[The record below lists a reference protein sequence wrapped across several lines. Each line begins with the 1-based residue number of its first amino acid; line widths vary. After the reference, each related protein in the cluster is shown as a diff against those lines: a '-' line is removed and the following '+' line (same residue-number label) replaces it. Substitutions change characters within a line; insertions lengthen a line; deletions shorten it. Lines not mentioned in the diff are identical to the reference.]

1 MANKTMKTLTIGE
14 NIYEIVDESARN
26 EVEGLKTSSEALSDS
41 VTNLSVEMTKKAETS
56 AYTGTLTVGG
66 WSNSAPYM
74 QTINVSGILSTDN
87 PFVDVNLGE
96 VSDGTDIIESWNYV
110 GRITVTENNKLVA
123 YCYEEKPTVNIPII
137 LKVVR

>member
-41 VTNLSVEMTKKAETS
+41 VANLSVEMTKKAETS

-74 QTINVSGILSTDN
+74 QTITVSGILSTDN
-87 PFVDVNLGE
+87 PFVDVNLGG
-96 VSDGTDIIESWNYV
+96 VSDGTDILESWNYV

>member
-14 NIYEIVDESARN
+14 NIYEIVDEAARKDI
-26 EVEGLKTSSEALSDS
+26 EDLKNDSETLSDS
-41 VTNLSVEMTKKAETS
+41 ITNISVEMTKKAETS
-56 AYTGTLTVGG
+56 AYTGMLVSDG
-66 WSNSAPYM
+66 WSNSAPYT
-74 QTINVSGILSTDN
+74 QTITVSGILSTDT
-87 PFVDVNLGE
+87 PFVDINLSG

-110 GRITVTENNKLVA
+110 GRVTVTDNETIVA